1 MGTSSHLQDLLWPH
15 GGAHTQSGPH
25 TSTQTEKTASNG
37 QWRCLRHTDTQ
48 RDTPAPKDSKSP
60 KGVWLRQWT
69 LAKKGCAAPV
79 RIPHSTT
86 PRQVPEKVRRNP
98 CAPWAG
104 WSLWWHSV
112 ADTASCRGVVEALWW
127 HCHCASGTMSAQRG
141 PGSQDQSWAVHRA
154 AAEQSPC
161 WGSGRTPCLAC

>member
-1 MGTSSHLQDLLWPH
+1 MGTSSHLQGLLWPH
-15 GGAHTQSGPH
+15 GGAHTERATHKHPDR
-25 TSTQTEKTASNG
+25 ED
-37 QWRCLRHTDTQ
+37 CLEWTVEVPEAHGYPERYSRPQ
-48 RDTPAPKDSKSP
+48 RSKSP

-69 LAKKGCAAPV
+69 LATKGCAAPV

-154 AAEQSPC
+154 APEQSPC
-161 WGSGRTPCLAC
+161 WGSGRTPSLAC